1 MLSLLADLLAYGR
14 GGAGLLVCERGLA
27 LGWLRV
33 MVLKV
38 GERLAGGVLKVG
50 ERLAGGTLA
59 RVYNGSTD
67 VYDSF

>member
-38 GERLAGGVLKVG
+38 GERLAGG
-50 ERLAGGTLA
+50 TLA